1 MKKKFSFVRR
11 IIPAILLGL
20 LFTACG
26 CQEES
31 DSDKVGSGPV
41 PGPVVKDRDDI
52 PEEGDEGSVPMPDDS
67 EPTLDGSVPTLD
79 GSVPMVGAAAPGPDA
94 DDYKIALDADTLYI
108 KNQTGHIQ
116 VTIGLANKIQDER
129 GDQVRNTATV
139 PAEEIG
145 GFARV
150 SASAP
155 GFDISPE
162 GPQEMKIVSSGS
174 SVGFDVTPRVEG
186 PVEISAIV
194 DLFDNDQFQGP
205 PTRKTETIKVQVRV
219 DTVKTIKDR
228 IGELLS
234 VVWKQFLK
242 FWGAFVALFFGV
254 LLFSFRKYL
263 KKKTGYGGGDC
274 EEIEAREEDD
284 EEENEDEDNDGD
296 D

>member
-1 MKKKFSFVRR
+1 MKKIFSIVGRM
-11 IIPAILLGL
+11 IPVILLGMF
-20 LFTACG
+20 FTACG
-26 CQEES
+26 CQEETHK
-31 DSDKVGSGPV
+31 DGYD
-41 PGPVVKDRDDI
+41 PGPIGKDQIVI
-52 PEEGDEGSVPMPDDS
+52 PEEGDEGSVPMPGDS

-79 GSVPMVGAAAPGPDA
+79 GSVPIVGSAAPTPGPDA

-150 SASAP
+150 TATAP

-194 DLFDNDQFQGP
+194 DLFDNEQFQGP

-274 EEIEAREEDD
+274 EEIEAREEDN
-284 EEENEDEDNDGD
+284 EEEDEDNDGD